1 MGLIPVHEIVP
12 DLQDDSLPKDLKVLF
27 QPLFCKLCS
36 AKLTSNMTA
45 KMHYKSKNHEKKIKK
60 WLVDYAEKSGEPLHP
75 RAQASGD
82 KVKFT
87 FDKLVSKL
95 IFKTK

>member
-1 MGLIPVHEIVP
+1 MGLILVHEIVP

-60 WLVDYAEKSGEPLHP
+60 WLVDYAGKSGEPLHP

-87 FDKLVSKL
+87 FDNNNYH
-95 IFKTK
+95 